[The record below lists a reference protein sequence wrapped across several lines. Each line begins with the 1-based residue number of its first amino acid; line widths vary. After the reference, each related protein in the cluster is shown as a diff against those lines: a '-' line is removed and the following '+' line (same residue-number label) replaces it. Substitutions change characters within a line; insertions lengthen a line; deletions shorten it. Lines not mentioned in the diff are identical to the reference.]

1 MIELVIDD
9 GVQASY
15 SLEMLEKVVETSCF
29 QAKQITKPLLC
40 IRFAQNEDVQTLNA
54 QWRQQD
60 KVTDVL
66 SFPMQDDELDAA
78 ESLGDIIL
86 AIPFVGEEAKRL
98 DISFDAH
105 LYHLIAHGTL
115 HLLGFDHIEDDEA
128 EEMQRLENKIM
139 ASLSLHTPYD
149 EWVE

>member
-15 SLEMLEKVVETSCF
+15 ALGMLEKVVETSCF
-29 QAKQITKPLLC
+29 QAKQITKPSVC
-40 IRFAQNEDVQTLNA
+40 IRFAQNDDVQALNA

-86 AIPFVGEEAKRL
+86 AIPFVAAEAKRL
-98 DISFDAH
+98 DVSFDAH
-105 LYHLIAHGTL
+105 LYHLIVHGTL

-128 EEMQRLENKIM
+128 EKMQRLENKIM
-139 ASLSLHTPYD
+139 ASLSLHTPYH